1 MGKIR
6 FSFSIILHLC
16 VICCFGE
23 SVTIVKNSATEY
35 ISSHFE
41 GTSRYWVTE
50 LKIVGEMN
58 GKDVHFIKEIATS
71 ENNGNLTTLDLSEAS
86 FVDVDGLEEVFED
99 KELNKTYSSS
109 SIYNGL
115 RYGYHDV
122 YKKYL
127 GNDQYDTYYFG
138 YHIVWKDEYPGFSQF
153 KLITVEKIDI
163 NSICGHFLEDC
174 DKLTSVILPPNTT
187 GIGKYAFSGCTNL
200 NILNITDGI
209 EFVGDYAFANC
220 VKKQDIKL
228 PTGLKSIGNNA
239 FDGCISLSSIVIPD
253 NVKSLGSYIFSGCTE
268 LKTAKLSDNIETV
281 PFGLFYKCKNLKS
294 VNIPKNSVEIK
305 TYAFCECGM
314 DSIFLYDKLNR
325 IGTNV
330 FDGCPLKCVYIT
342 AEMPPSCGTNPFF
355 QSGKG
360 RTLYVPLGCV
370 ERYCLSP
377 AWKEFEFII
386 EMSELNNKKCEK
398 PTISY
403 KNNKLFFYSNT
414 EDVSFVSTIS
424 DTDIK
429 MYNSNL
435 IELSATYNIT
445 VYAKKNGYEDSEITT
460 ATLCW
465 IDVDPKTEGLSNDVA
480 QVRANAVLIQSM
492 DGQIAISGIDDG
504 TRVSAYNVNGQQV
517 GSTISHNGLAN
528 LTTNLRPGSIVIIK
542 IGDRSVKATIK

>member
-99 KELNKTYSSS
+99 KELDKTYSSS

-138 YHIVWKDEYPGFSQF
+138 YHIVWKDVYPGYSQF

-200 NILNITDGI
+200 NNLNITDGI

-228 PTGLKSIGNNA
+228 PTGLKSIGSNA

-305 TYAFCECGM
+305 TYAFYQCGM

-342 AEMPPSCGTNPFF
+342 AKMPPSCETKPFF
-355 QSGKG
+355 SVWKGKD
-360 RTLYVPLGCV
+360 
-370 ERYCLSP
+370 
-377 AWKEFEFII
+377 II
-386 EMSELNNKKCEK
+386 C
-398 PTISY
+398 
-403 KNNKLFFYSNT
+403 
-414 EDVSFVSTIS
+414 
-424 DTDIK
+424 
-429 MYNSNL
+429 
-435 IELSATYNIT
+435 
-445 VYAKKNGYEDSEITT
+445 
-460 ATLCW
+460 
-465 IDVDPKTEGLSNDVA
+465 
-480 QVRANAVLIQSM
+480 
-492 DGQIAISGIDDG
+492 
-504 TRVSAYNVNGQQV
+504 
-517 GSTISHNGLAN
+517 
-528 LTTNLRPGSIVIIK
+528 SI
-542 IGDRSVKATIK
+542 RMC